1 MKIKVLMLKD
11 VVWVWSKWELK
22 EVSDTYA
29 RNVLIKQGACK
40 IADKKT
46 INDYERKM
54 KNKKQE
60 DDKIKEKKEKA
71 IESIKEDGLKIYVL
85 SSVDGNLYEKI
96 DIKHIRQ
103 QIVSSYG
110 VRFEDKELEFPDKKV
125 NNIWTYD
132 FFIKQDWKKISLKL
146 KVLTK

>member
-11 VVWVWSKWELK
+11 VAWVWWKWELK

-29 RNVLIKQGACK
+29 RNVLIKQSAAK

-46 INDYERKM
+46 IKDHEKKM

-60 DDKIKEKKEKA
+60 NEKIKENKENA
-71 IESIKEDGLKIYVL
+71 IEWIKENGLKIYVP
-85 SSVDGNLYEKI
+85 SSASGNLYEKI

-103 QIVSSYG
+103 EIVSSYW
-110 VRFEDKELEFPDKKV
+110 VQFEDKELNFPDKKV
-125 NNIWTYD
+125 NKTWTYD
-132 FFIKQDWKKISLKL
+132 FSIKHNWKKISLKL